1 MKSYEALSARVHAS
15 LTLIHTSSLGKL
27 QVLKCLTSWPHSC
40 TCIVRAIYSPVSFGH
55 LPELFN
61 NHLWSQEETI
71 SRVKLGCMP
80 SSKGASFALSWVG
93 TAQPTCL
100 PSISSQQPRPR
111 SCLAS
116 FGTRTGD
123 GRAAPAPKLRAAGRH
138 QGRLLW
144 SRRRS

>member
-15 LTLIHTSSLGKL
+15 LTLIHTSSIGKL
-27 QVLKCLTSWPHSC
+27 QVLKCLATWPHSC

-80 SSKGASFALSWVG
+80 SSKGASFALSSVG
-93 TAQPTCL
+93 TAQRDLLTKHL
-100 PSISSQQPRPR
+100 ISAAKAEELLGKLWHTYRGRTR
-111 SCLAS
+111 SSGPQATRRWQEPGALAVES
-116 FGTRTGD
+116 
-123 GRAAPAPKLRAAGRH
+123 
-138 QGRLLW
+138 
-144 SRRRS
+144 